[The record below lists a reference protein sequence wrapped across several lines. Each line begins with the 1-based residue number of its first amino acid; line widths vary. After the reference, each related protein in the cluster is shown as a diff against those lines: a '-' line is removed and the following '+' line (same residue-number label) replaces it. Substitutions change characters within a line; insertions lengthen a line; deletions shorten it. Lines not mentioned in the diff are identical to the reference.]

1 MDNSAVMETDSA
13 NGSPGLSPSNF
24 STLNR
29 DSLTYYVGDN
39 LSKFSNIVYLEV
51 SIVL

>member
-1 MDNSAVMETDSA
+1 MMETDSA
-13 NGSPGLSPSNF
+13 NGSSCLSPSNS

-29 DSLTYYVGDN
+29 DSSTYYVGDN
-39 LSKFSNIVYLEV
+39 LSKFYNIVYLEV